1 MKQAM
6 DYDMNYNGKKI
17 LVTGGAGFIGSNLV
31 KKIAIEWPDAEILV
45 LDAFVNGHF
54 KNLIGF
60 KGELIAGDLTDDK
73 ILHYLKDR
81 KVDAIFHQGAITDTT
96 VNDQKKMIEV
106 NTNSFSFLLEL
117 AEKNQAPL
125 VYASS
130 AAVYGN
136 SPPPNRVGVGEI
148 PENVYGYSKY
158 LMDEMTRAYLKKNP
172 EPAQPIVGL
181 RYFNVYGP
189 GEYYKGKM
197 ASMILQLALKMR
209 KNITPRLFKFG
220 DQRRD
225 FVFVDDIVQANLKA
239 ASAGVSGIFNA
250 GSGVSRT
257 FNEIVSILN
266 EALGTDHYIE
276 YFNNPYSFY
285 QNNTRADIRDTQE
298 KLGYKPD
305 YPLEKG
311 IQKTVDWISH
321 SMKGADPIS

>member
-1 MKQAM
+1 MKQAT

-31 KKIAIEWPDAEILV
+31 KKIATEWPDAEIIV

-60 KGELIAGDLTDDK
+60 KGEFIAGDLTDEK
-73 ILHYLKDR
+73 ILGALKDR

-96 VNDQKKMIEV
+96 VSDQKKMIEV
-106 NTNSFSFLLEL
+106 NTNSFSFLLDL

-136 SPPPNRVGVGEI
+136 SPSPNKVGVGEV

-172 EPAQPIVGL
+172 EPVQSIVGL

-209 KNITPRLFKFG
+209 RNITPRLFKFG

-225 FVFVDDIVQANLKA
+225 FIFVDDIVQANLKA
-239 ASAGVSGIFNA
+239 ASAGVNGIFNA

-257 FNEIVSILN
+257 FNEIVAILN
-266 EALGTDHYIE
+266 EALGTDHFIE
-276 YFNNPYSFY
+276 YFDNPYSFY
-285 QNNTRADIRDTQE
+285 QNNTCADIHETGD
-298 KLGYKPD
+298 KLGFSPD
-305 YPLEKG
+305 YTLEKG
-311 IQKTVDWISH
+311 IRKTVDWIQSA
-321 SMKGADPIS
+321 MKDADPII

>member
-1 MKQAM
+1 
-6 DYDMNYNGKKI
+6 MNYNGKKI
-17 LVTGGAGFIGSNLV
+17 LITGGAGFIGSNLV
-31 KKIAIEWPDAEILV
+31 KTITSRWPDAEICV

-54 KNLIGF
+54 KNLIGYQ
-60 KGELIAGDLTDDK
+60 GELIAGDLTDEN
-73 ILHYLKDR
+73 ILRQLKDR
-81 KVDAIFHQGAITDTT
+81 HFDVIFHQGAITDTT
-96 VNDQKKMIEV
+96 VSDQKKMIEV
-106 NTNSFSFLLEL
+106 NTNSFSFLLDL
-117 AEKNQAPL
+117 ASRNQASL

-136 SPPPNRVGVGEI
+136 SPSPNRVGKGEI

-158 LMDEMTRAYLKKNP
+158 LMDEMTRLYLKKNP
-172 EPAQPIVGL
+172 ELQHSVTGL

-209 KNITPRLFKFG
+209 RNIPPRLFKFG

-239 ASAGVSGIFNA
+239 ASAGFSGIFNV

-257 FNEIVSILN
+257 FNEIVAILN

-276 YFNNPYSFY
+276 YFDNPYTFY
-285 QNNTRADIRDTQE
+285 QNNTCADIRETRD
-298 KLGYKPD
+298 KLGYTPD
-305 YPLEKG
+305 YTLEKG
-311 IQKTVDWISH
+311 IQKTVEWMQSA
-321 SMKGADPIS
+321 MKDADPIS

>member
-1 MKQAM
+1 
-6 DYDMNYNGKKI
+6 MNYNGKKLLI
-17 LVTGGAGFIGSNLV
+17 TGGAGFIGSNLV
-31 KKIAIEWPDAEILV
+31 KTIAARWPDAEICV

-54 KNLIGF
+54 KNLIGYQ
-60 KGELIAGDLTDDK
+60 GELIAGDLTDEK
-73 ILHYLKDR
+73 ILKQLKNRPFD
-81 KVDAIFHQGAITDTT
+81 VIFHQGAITDTT
-96 VNDQKKMIEV
+96 VSDQKKMIEV
-106 NTNSFSFLLEL
+106 NTNSFSFLLDL
-117 AEKNQAPL
+117 ASLNQATL

-136 SPPPNRVGVGEI
+136 SPSPNRVGKGEI

-158 LMDEMTRAYLKKNP
+158 LMDEMTRLYLKKYPDLQHN
-172 EPAQPIVGL
+172 IVGL

-239 ASAGVSGIFNA
+239 ATAGVSGIFNA

-257 FNEIVSILN
+257 FNDIVAILN
-266 EALGTDHYIE
+266 EALGTDYYIE
-276 YFNNPYSFY
+276 YFDNPYAFY
-285 QNNTRADIRDTQE
+285 QNNTCADIQESRD
-298 KLGYKPD
+298 KLGYSPN
-305 YPLEKG
+305 YTLEKG
-311 IQKTVDWISH
+311 IQKTVDWIQS
-321 SMKGADPIS
+321 SMKDADPISE